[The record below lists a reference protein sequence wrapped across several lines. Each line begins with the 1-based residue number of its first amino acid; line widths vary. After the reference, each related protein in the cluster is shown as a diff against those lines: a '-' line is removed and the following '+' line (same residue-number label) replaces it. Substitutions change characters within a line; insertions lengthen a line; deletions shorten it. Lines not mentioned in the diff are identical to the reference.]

1 MGSYRYDVKE
11 DENMKAFVAMV
22 YREIKKMLNSKSRII
37 GAITMPVMW
46 YLFFGMGW
54 NAALGN
60 SPFIKI
66 LFGGLDYLQY
76 LAPGIVIMAA
86 FMGGFTSG
94 LSIIFDLQFGYLK
107 ELLVAPA
114 DRREIVLGR
123 IVGGALN
130 STIQATLMLIV
141 LVIALGYTKIIN
153 VIEVVGVAFIASMVA
168 SALATLLAS
177 SMRSPEGFH
186 AIINLIM
193 MPMMFMSGAFFPIKN
208 LPEWLKAF
216 AVVDPMTYPVQIARG
231 IMYGVNELGVA
242 AWIGLG
248 VYLMISIL
256 LVMKKFQKTYIA

>member
-1 MGSYRYDVKE
+1 MR
-11 DENMKAFVAMV
+11 AFVAMV
-22 YREIKKMLNSKSRII
+22 YREIKKMINSKSRII
-37 GAITMPVMW
+37 GAITMPIMW
-46 YLFFGMGW
+46 YFFFGQGW

-60 SPFIKI
+60 SPMIKAM
-66 LFGGLDYLQY
+66 FGGLSYLEF

-94 LSIIFDLQFGYLK
+94 LSIIFDLQFGYMK

-123 IVGGALN
+123 VVGGAIN
-130 STIQATLMLIV
+130 STTQALLMLLV
-141 LVIALGYTKIIN
+141 LAVALGYTK
-153 VIEVVGVAFIASMVA
+153 VVSLIEVTAIAFVGAIIAS
-168 SALATLLAS
+168 SLATIMAS

-216 AVVDPMTYPVQIARG
+216 AIIDPMTYPVELARG
-231 IMYGVNELGVA
+231 IMYGVNELGEL
-242 AWIGLG
+242 AWIGLIAYT
-248 VYLMISIL
+248 VLAVSI
-256 LVMKKFQKTYIA
+256 VVKKFEKTYIA